1 MRSKVLPRLGLEWP
15 TMSLGRAS
23 LLLSLLLAAQFG
35 RAQPWPMDSVELRLR
50 QLPPPALSTFFW
62 TDYRLVSK
70 THNSGQGP
78 YGLPVDINVTLATMV
93 GTWTV
98 YMPHTELSFHGQ
110 YALLVRDVPVSML
123 DRTVWIFE
131 RQEP

>member
-1 MRSKVLPRLGLEWP
+1 M
-15 TMSLGRAS
+15 
-23 LLLSLLLAAQFG
+23 
-35 RAQPWPMDSVELRLR
+35 
-50 QLPPPALSTFFW
+50 
-62 TDYRLVSK
+62 SK

-98 YMPHTELSFHGQ
+98 YMPHTELSFHRQ